1 MAKNLCILWIL
12 LLSQANQKNFQ
23 WTSFIALS
31 ALPACR
37 MCQMQA
43 LKPQNRWG
51 MTSRQPP
58 RQRPQNLPTD
68 LMAYSFFKKMNRQ
81 HVFTM
86 ENL

>member
-12 LLSQANQKNFQ
+12 FLSQANQKNFQ

-51 MTSRQPP
+51 MTSISAEANITKFADGPHGLR
-58 RQRPQNLPTD
+58 L
-68 LMAYSFFKKMNRQ
+68 
-81 HVFTM
+81 
-86 ENL
+86 